1 MLFRSPY
8 NSLINSSLTSLL
20 AYIHANN
27 EVSDELINEL
37 YGAYKIVDFFVEKPI
52 LIDEILV

>member
-1 MLFRSPY
+1 MGEV
-8 NSLINSSLTSLL
+8 L

>member
-1 MLFRSPY
+1 MIDQY
-8 NSLINSSLTSLL
+8 QCKVGEVL

-37 YGAYKIVDFFVEKPI
+37 YGAYKIVEKKKKKPI